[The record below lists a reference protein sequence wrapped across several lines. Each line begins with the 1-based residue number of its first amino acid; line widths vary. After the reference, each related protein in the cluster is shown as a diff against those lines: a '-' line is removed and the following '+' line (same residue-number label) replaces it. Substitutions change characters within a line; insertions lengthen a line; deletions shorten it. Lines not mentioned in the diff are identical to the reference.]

1 MNDQRE
7 NFGAL
12 GQTSTS
18 GFVQEAERAGQRV
31 GAQVGRLAETAGT
44 KFDSAVDHMGETAQS
59 VKQSLQAMTD
69 EGWEGMKKNAEDYT
83 RREPWNA
90 LLLAI
95 GAGILVGWAT
105 RRAGYIPCP
114 KNRPRGSPS
123 PDCLNCWRDFTILW
137 LPS

>member
-7 NFGAL
+7 NFGPV
-12 GQTSTS
+12 GQSSTS
-18 GFVQEAERAGQRV
+18 GFAREAEHAGQRV

-69 EGWEGMKKNAEDYT
+69 EGWEGMKRKAEDYT
-83 RREPWNA
+83 RKEPWNA

-105 RRAGYIPCP
+105 RKAG
-114 KNRPRGSPS
+114 
-123 PDCLNCWRDFTILW
+123 
-137 LPS
+137 

>member
-1 MNDQRE
+1 MNDQTE
-7 NFGAL
+7 NFGPL

-18 GFVQEAERAGQRV
+18 GLAREAERAGQQV

-44 KFDSAVDHMGETAQS
+44 KIDSAVDRMGDTAKS

-69 EGWEGMKKNAEDYT
+69 EGWEGMKKKAEDYT
-83 RREPWNA
+83 RKEPWNA

-105 RRAGYIPCP
+105 RRAG
-114 KNRPRGSPS
+114 
-123 PDCLNCWRDFTILW
+123 
-137 LPS
+137 

>member
-1 MNDQRE
+1 MNDQRD
-7 NFGAL
+7 NFDPS

-18 GFVQEAERAGQRV
+18 GFAREAERAGQRV

-44 KFDSAVDHMGETAQS
+44 KIDSAVDHIGETAQS

-69 EGWEGMKKNAEDYT
+69 EGWEGMKKKAEDYT
-83 RREPWNA
+83 RKEPWNA

-105 RRAGYIPCP
+105 RRVG
-114 KNRPRGSPS
+114 
-123 PDCLNCWRDFTILW
+123 
-137 LPS
+137 

>member
-7 NFGAL
+7 NL
-12 GQTSTS
+12 GPS
-18 GFVQEAERAGQRV
+18 GPIPTPGFAQEAERAGQRV
-31 GAQVGRLAETAGT
+31 GVQVGRLAETAGT
-44 KFDSAVDHMGETAQS
+44 KFDSAVDHIGETAQS

-69 EGWEGMKKNAEDYT
+69 EGWEGMKKKAEDYA

-105 RRAGYIPCP
+105 RRAG
-114 KNRPRGSPS
+114 
-123 PDCLNCWRDFTILW
+123 
-137 LPS
+137 

>member
-1 MNDQRE
+1 MKIASKLRHPRGEIMNDQRE
-7 NFGAL
+7 NFGSL

-18 GFVQEAERAGQRV
+18 GFAREAERAGQRV

-69 EGWEGMKKNAEDYT
+69 EGWEGMKRKAEDYT
-83 RREPWNA
+83 RKEPWNA

-105 RRAGYIPCP
+105 RRAG
-114 KNRPRGSPS
+114 
-123 PDCLNCWRDFTILW
+123 
-137 LPS
+137 

>member
-1 MNDQRE
+1 MNDQTE
-7 NFGAL
+7 NVGPL
-12 GQTSTS
+12 GQTSAS
-18 GFVQEAERAGQRV
+18 GSASETERAGQRV

-69 EGWEGMKKNAEDYT
+69 EGWEGMKRKAEDYT
-83 RREPWNA
+83 RKEPWNA

-105 RRAGYIPCP
+105 RRAG
-114 KNRPRGSPS
+114 
-123 PDCLNCWRDFTILW
+123 
-137 LPS
+137 